1 MSAVALGILDRKTA
15 RLCDRPRYD
24 RLLLG
29 LAIVNIVNSTVLSK
43 LVIIKFSKS
52 DREQCAA
59 GFSPILYTESCAANA
74 KEVKKSDYPK
84 TRC

>member
-1 MSAVALGILDRKTA
+1 MSAVVLGILDRKTA

-24 RLLLG
+24 RFLLG
-29 LAIVNIVNSTVLSK
+29 MAIVNIVNSTVLSK
-43 LVIIKFSKS
+43 LVIIKFSKFG
-52 DREQCAA
+52 AA
-59 GFSPILYTESCAANA
+59 GFSPIVYTESCAANA

>member
-15 RLCDRPRYD
+15 RLCDRCW
-24 RLLLG
+24 LAM
-29 LAIVNIVNSTVLSK
+29 AIVNIVNSTVLSK
-43 LVIIKFSKS
+43 LVIIKFSKFG
-52 DREQCAA
+52 AT
-59 GFSPILYTESCAANA
+59 GFSPIVYTESCAANA